1 MLTYYKSWEYQ
12 LDPPEEYYVPL
23 IIKIKNDN
31 EFAFNY
37 PSPVFV
43 DPTRRISKLNEPLV
57 LTRNEIQMHHGS
69 YIRDDIRVK
78 LINSSASGNFNNE
91 IDNIVN
97 HYNNWEFPDKILWG
111 GAPSKYLKVKK
122 VNKKF
127 N

>member
-1 MLTYYKSWEYQ
+1 
-12 LDPPEEYYVPL
+12 
-23 IIKIKNDN
+23 
-31 EFAFNY
+31 
-37 PSPVFV
+37 
-43 DPTRRISKLNEPLV
+43 
-57 LTRNEIQMHHGS
+57 MHHGS

-97 HYNNWEFPDKILWG
+97 HYNNWEFPNKILWG

-127 N
+127 EIKK